1 MKDFY
6 VIVDATIIKV
16 DEPLYNHL
24 YHSYIPAKVQA
35 IGSMETVE
43 CTVETIRGRRF
54 YKRGPN
60 HLDVVIGWDSK
71 LQDFLG
77 VPIEAWEDYESE
89 KIAGIR
95 AKKEKVKVELL
106 DLYKKIEQA
115 TFLQRLK
122 YLVMRKL

>member
-6 VIVDATIIKV
+6 VIVDAAIIKV

-54 YKRGPN
+54 CKRGPN

-89 KIAGIR
+89 KIFKIKIERDILEVGL
-95 AKKEKVKVELL
+95 KELRV
-106 DLYKKIEQA
+106 KIEQA
-115 TFLQRLK
+115 AFLQRLK
-122 YLVMRKL
+122 YLITRKL